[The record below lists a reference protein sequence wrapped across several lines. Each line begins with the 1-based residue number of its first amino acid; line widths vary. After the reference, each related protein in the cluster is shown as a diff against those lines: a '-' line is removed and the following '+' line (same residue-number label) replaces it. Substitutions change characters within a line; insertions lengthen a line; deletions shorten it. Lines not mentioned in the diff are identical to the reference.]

1 MFFVLHNFCEINKEV
16 IKPSYVVAIKKFDL
30 GLQPA
35 TFTGYTVNNNELH
48 GKNVYVRKQPLIG
61 VLYER
66 CSCRLIEL
74 EIEVFLYYLTS
85 LVKLLQLAKWR
96 VLLVQQYTE

>member
-1 MFFVLHNFCEINKEV
+1 MLFVLRNFCEINKEV

-48 GKNVYVRKQPLIG
+48 GKNVYVRKQPLVG

-66 CSCRLIEL
+66 CSWRLIEL
-74 EIEVFLYYLTS
+74 GDRGVLI
-85 LVKLLQLAKWR
+85 LLNISCKIVAAG
-96 VLLVQQYTE
+96 